1 MSIPILCLLLAALL
15 ILVTKAPVAVA
26 MAREGSGRYDNRN
39 PRAQQARLTGFG
51 ARALAAHQNTIE
63 AFPVFAAGLLA
74 ALWAVGDAPM
84 VTTLAVTFVVAR
96 IAYAACYWA
105 DIHLL
110 RSLTWGVGFFASIA
124 LMGLAL
130 F

>member
-1 MSIPILCLLLAALL
+1 MSIPILCLILAALL
-15 ILVTKAPVAVA
+15 VLVTKAPVALA
-26 MAREGSGRYDNRN
+26 MAKQEGGYDNRY
-39 PRAQQARLTGFG
+39 PREQQTRLTGFG
-51 ARALAAHQNTIE
+51 ARALAAHHNTIE
-63 AFPVFAAGLLA
+63 AFPIFAAGLLA

-105 DIHLL
+105 DVHLL

-124 LMGLAL
+124 LMGVAL

>member
-1 MSIPILCLLLAALL
+1 MSIPILCLILAALL

-26 MAREGSGRYDNRN
+26 MAREGGGRYDNRN

-51 ARALAAHQNTIE
+51 ARALAAHHNTIE

-74 ALWAVGDAPM
+74 ALWASGEAP
-84 VTTLAVTFVVAR
+84 VVSWLAVTFVVAR
-96 IAYAACYWA
+96 LAYAGCYWA

-110 RSLTWGVGFFASIA
+110 RSLTWGVGFFASLA